1 MSPGEYIILLGLGN
15 RYWNSDRE
23 DWSWPYPDACIWH
36 CGLEG
41 CYYCNGLGHHSEHVD
56 SKSDSIVCLLHRTG
70 KGLWV
75 MNEQQGAEKTQCQ
88 GGQQQV
94 AELVVIESDNG
105 GTMVIY
111 EDV

>member
-1 MSPGEYIILLGLGN
+1 
-15 RYWNSDRE
+15 
-23 DWSWPYPDACIWH
+23 
-36 CGLEG
+36 
-41 CYYCNGLGHHSEHVD
+41 
-56 SKSDSIVCLLHRTG
+56 
-70 KGLWV
+70 

-88 GGQQQV
+88 GGQQHV